1 MKFRRAQHTS
11 NLGEIVQFYTSIL
24 GFKILGEF
32 KNHDGYNGV
41 FLGFANE
48 NWELEFTED
57 GSEPNHSRDEDDLI
71 VFYPETTQQFES
83 VIARIHEAQLPIF
96 EPKNSYWKTNGTYI
110 KDPDGFGIIVVKPHG
125 Q

>member
-41 FLGFANE
+41 FLGFDNE

-57 GSEPNHSRDEDDLI
+57 GNDPIHSRDEDDLI

-96 EPKNSYWKTNGTYI
+96 EPKNSYWKINGTYI
-110 KDPDGFGIIVVKPHG
+110 KDPDGFGIIVVKT
-125 Q
+125 